1 MAEPLDP
8 EENTD
13 VEELLVTMVY
23 TEEALI
29 RLLKRKGI
37 LTEQEV
43 LDEIKLV
50 RAEQEKRGT
59 EH

>member
-1 MAEPLDP
+1 MTERLDP
-8 EENTD
+8 EETTD
-13 VEELLVTMVY
+13 AEELLVTMVY
-23 TEEALI
+23 TESAII
-29 RLLKRKGI
+29 RLLQRKGI

-50 RAEQEKRGT
+50 RAEQEKQGT